1 MKHVFLSGGT
11 GTPKL
16 LQGFRQILPDI
27 ELGVICNSGDDYVW
41 NGLYICPDL
50 DTVLYLFSGKLDTGK
65 FWGVEGD
72 TFESL
77 RILDSLKADDTW
89 FNVGD
94 RDLGLHI
101 YRSSRLGHS
110 SLTAITKEICLKW
123 GIKSEILPM
132 SNFPIQSRIYSAD
145 GNYHFQEYFVKLKT
159 EIDVTEVKFHGQIE
173 KTTEEVRN
181 MLEKAKQIIIG
192 PSNPITS
199 VGPILSISEIYS
211 LLQEY
216 RDKVLVISPLKGN
229 KAFSG
234 PTVKL
239 MKAMNIEPS
248 PIGIAKYY
256 QKIASKIVFD
266 HEDKSLGHKVKD
278 LEIEPI
284 FHSIDLSSIN
294 QKKKL
299 ATTIFDFI

>member
-1 MKHVFLSGGT
+1 MKYVFLSGGT

-16 LQGFRQILPDI
+16 MQGFRQILSDDN
-27 ELGVICNSGDDYVW
+27 LGVICNSGDDYIW
-41 NGLYICPDL
+41 NGLYVCPDL
-50 DTVLYLFSGKLDTGK
+50 DTVLYLFSGKLDTSK

-77 RILDSLKADDTW
+77 RTLHSLEAEDTW

-101 YRSSRLGHS
+101 FRSSKLIDS
-110 SLTAITKEICLKW
+110 SLTSVTKDICKKWEIKA
-123 GIKSEILPM
+123 EILPM
-132 SNFPIQSRIYSAD
+132 SNFPLQSRIHSKSK
-145 GNYHFQEYFVKLKT
+145 NYNFQEYFVKLKT
-159 EIDVTEVKFHGQIE
+159 EIEVTDVKFQGQTE

-199 VGPILSISEIYS
+199 VGPILSINEIFS

-216 RDKVLVISPLKGN
+216 RDKVSVISPLKG
-229 KAFSG
+229 KEAFSG

-239 MKAMNIEPS
+239 LKAMNIEPS
-248 PIGIAKYY
+248 PLGIAKYY
-256 QKIASKIVFD
+256 QKITSKIVFD
-266 HEDKSLGHKVKD
+266 ERDKSVADKIKD

-284 FHSIDLSSIN
+284 FHPIDLSSLD